1 MWWGYLGARNNRN
14 VRNGQNEHFV
24 PAHINRNDQRKPP
37 RSVHFDRFDL
47 LPRSV
52 HFDRFY
58 YYDVSI
64 ITTFYISIVLNNSTS
79 TSNRARPELK

>member
-1 MWWGYLGARNNRN
+1 M
-14 VRNGQNEHFV
+14 Q
-24 PAHINRNDQRKPP
+24 AHNNRNDQRKPP

-52 HFDRFY
+52 HSDRLRSVHSDRFRDRFY